1 MYAKMEHQRLNFV
14 RRNQKKLRSDLYSNL
29 QDAAN
34 ADDCDTSTLG
44 KKVILPSS
52 FIGSPRHLVQ
62 LYQDSMSIV
71 RKHGKPDL
79 FVTFTCNQPG
89 LKFKE
94 SFSSIK
100 QQMTDLTFVLECLT
114 SNRRLS

>member
-44 KKVILPSS
+44 KKGYLAI
-52 FIGSPRHLVQ
+52 FFHW
-62 LYQDSMSIV
+62 
-71 RKHGKPDL
+71 
-79 FVTFTCNQPG
+79 
-89 LKFKE
+89 
-94 SFSSIK
+94 
-100 QQMTDLTFVLECLT
+100 
-114 SNRRLS
+114 